1 MINVGTKH
9 TTEHY
14 KMYKS
19 GKQWVTAMLATATLT
34 TVAVTTNQISAHA
47 DSTGNSISESAET
60 TSGGNAVAQT
70 SANAN
75 NSSNSAVT
83 NGVNS
88 QTTSNGGQ
96 NNSIPVNVDHSALNQ
111 AVQNAKNAGMEVT
124 QDPTENTTVSQNEVE
139 NKKQEIASN
148 EQQQV
153 NDINN
158 KIALNKQEDDN
169 VNKFN
174 GGKGDT
180 TALDNAVS
188 DAKNTPGLNVIKD
201 DDVVSNFKASDNSG
215 IENWQDSTKQDYS
228 NQTEAIKNA
237 IATQKQ
243 ALDAWKSHNG
253 YGQNTITSDQV
264 TQMLHLESEPNAQ
277 LSVSTPY
284 TWTGLTQSSEWAGGK
299 FGVIQSPESY
309 DGGILGTATY
319 TNFQHSYYVDA
330 NGQKHM
336 ISKEVVTFSNSHTDG
351 SMSQKMSNNI
361 NLAQN
366 PINFIVYGSF
376 SVDCDFKF
384 YDENGQLINFA
395 NTSAWVSP
403 MSLNANNVPDYY
415 DDDNNGT
422 LTHAGMLREA
432 CEVLEG
438 GTPYQL
444 AGSSITLHNG
454 NDFYSDH
461 DNSITQNGSKY
472 SIEQWDGVPD
482 HEYYGA
488 GLIRL
493 TGDHLKLRFHE
504 AFTDDQ
510 AATGSLVRGTQGD
523 KHNGHLQLSAIP
535 DHSLN
540 SAWAQMSTVIPQTP
554 TPRTEVHYHYD
565 VSRVTKSPADAPK
578 VNYHLTDL
586 NVTINPTKQW
596 TENGQNSNNKV
607 YFDGDTAHATVS
619 ATLNSI
625 NDYDGIKDG
634 FSISDDY
641 SQLAKDATVT
651 GATVT
656 ENGQDVTDQYNLSVH
671 NGVVTMTRKNTNN
684 MQDGT
689 YVLNVTFKL
698 NDDVAK
704 GTQLTNQGF
713 LTVGSHQLDVT
724 PVTITTTT
732 PDPHK
737 DVAAG
742 EINGTSENS
751 INGQTV
757 ANGTVS
763 TFPFTTNDLDANRAK
778 NITDRAYEDT
788 LDSRLTYKGFKA
800 YIKNAQGQLEDVT
813 SHIHATQNGQ
823 TITFTE
829 DSYLI
834 DRYNQDLTQA
844 VTTPIIDV
852 YAQVNGDN
860 VQIKNQYT
868 LIQNGIKYTSNE
880 VGIHTPEAP
889 KPIKKDYNEDNVDI
903 DGKTVLPG
911 STNKYEITADY
922 DQYKGIQTSED
933 NIGKG
938 FYIIDDYP
946 EEALDADPN
955 KFSAIDSTGKSV
967 NDLNYKVYQSVSD
980 APQGVQE
987 AIQQQGIKINGAF
1000 IVASA
1005 NNPSE
1010 YFAKYVQTGDS
1021 ITVIMP
1027 MTVKDAYTGS
1037 YTNSAYE
1044 FDFGH
1049 GYATNIVTNNVPKI
1063 TPTKDAVDEAGNP
1076 IKDNGNVPLNEVF
1089 KYDLH
1094 GAVLPGGEGH
1104 DLTQYGFT
1112 DDYDESHDEY
1122 QNTYKVVLTT
1132 DVTLKD
1138 GTVLKKGTDVTQYT
1152 TQSYDLSKGALDI
1165 EFSPDFLKTVDMS
1178 KTTGFGADALLVFKR
1193 IASGEVT
1200 NQYTNWI
1207 NGKPYLSNVFKTHT
1221 PKPDTPKPSPEPE
1234 KPSPKANTPAPVIA
1248 AVTPAQPKAHPAK
1261 QTKDLPQ
1268 TGNSKSGLASLGF
1281 VGLLIA
1287 LGSLG
1292 IGRKRKSA

>member
-60 TSGGNAVAQT
+60 TSGGNAVTQT

-83 NGVNS
+83 HDVNS

-96 NNSIPVNVDHSALNQ
+96 NNSIPVNVDHSALDQ
-111 AVQNAKNAGMEVT
+111 AIQNAKDANVEIT
-124 QDPTENTTVSQNEVE
+124 SSNTSNQTVDQSQI
-139 NKKQEIASN
+139 NKAKEDIANDYNKQVNKINDAI
-148 EQQQV
+148 QQQKKAEE
-153 NDINN
+153 NSNN
-158 KIALNKQEDDN
+158 Y
-169 VNKFN
+169 N
-174 GGKGDT
+174 GATSDHS
-180 TALDNAVS
+180 ALDEAVKNAQS
-188 DAKNTPGLNVIKD
+188 IPGLNVVKDNNNVTEIDATDSDAIKD
-201 DDVVSNFKASDNSG
+201 WENSTNSDY
-215 IENWQDSTKQDYS
+215 Q
-228 NQTEAIKNA
+228 NQVTAINNA

-243 ALDAWKSHNG
+243 AWDAYQKQIDKLSADQHTTGSERFTNG
-253 YGQNTITSDQV
+253 GYMDVTCNYDITWHYDKNTGNVVVTNVQV
-264 TQMLHLESEPNAQ
+264 NLVRKDPEKYADMTNGFWDSYAFVKPDAQ
-277 LSVSTPY
+277 LPHEKGTYPWGDAPGHSDLPGVDGEYLWNLVKKDAMAFYTQDSNRTASPYVIKYATQTPY
-284 TWTGLTQSSEWAGGK
+284 NAVKDS
-299 FGVIQSPESY
+299 
-309 DGGILGTATY
+309 DGTY
-319 TNFQHSYYVDA
+319 TL
-330 NGQKHM
+330 M
-336 ISKEVVTFSNSHTDG
+336 
-351 SMSQKMSNNI
+351 
-361 NLAQN
+361 
-366 PINFIVYGSF
+366 
-376 SVDCDFKF
+376 
-384 YDENGQLINFA
+384 
-395 NTSAWVSP
+395 
-403 MSLNANNVPDYY
+403 
-415 DDDNNGT
+415 
-422 LTHAGMLREA
+422 
-432 CEVLEG
+432 
-438 GTPYQL
+438 
-444 AGSSITLHNG
+444 ITL
-454 NDFYSDH
+454 DR
-461 DNSITQNGSKY
+461 
-472 SIEQWDGVPD
+472 W
-482 HEYYGA
+482 
-488 GLIRL
+488 R
-493 TGDHLKLRFHE
+493 TGDVALGQPNHPVWGVMPKKV
-504 AFTDDQ
+504 
-510 AATGSLVRGTQGD
+510 SI
-523 KHNGHLQLSAIP
+523 SIP
-535 DHSLN
+535 DAPN
-540 SAWAQMSTVIPQTP
+540 STM
-554 TPRTEVHYHYD
+554 HYHYD
-565 VSRVTKSPADAPK
+565 VASVLPPQHGKITA
-578 VNYHLTDL
+578 NYELHNL
-586 NVTINPTKQW
+586 NVTTNPTKNW
-596 TENGQNSNNKV
+596 TEDGQNSNNKV
-607 YFDGDTAHATVS
+607 YFDGDTAQATIS

-656 ENGQDVTDQYNLSVH
+656 ENGKDVTDQYNLSVH

-704 GTQLTNQGF
+704 GTQLINQGF
-713 LTVGSHQLDVT
+713 FTVGSHQLDVN
-724 PVTITTTT
+724 PVKITTTT

-946 EEALDADPN
+946 EEALDADPG

-980 APQGVQE
+980 APQDVQE

-1112 DDYDESHDEY
+1112 DDYDENHDEY
-1122 QNTYKVVLTT
+1122 QNTYQVVLTT

-1178 KTTGFGADALLVFKR
+1178 KTTGFGADALPVFKR
-1193 IASGEVT
+1193 IAYGEVT

-1234 KPSPKANTPAPVIA
+1234 KPSPKPQAPAPVIA
-1248 AVTPAQPKAHPAK
+1248 AVTAAQPKAHPAK

>member
-60 TSGGNAVAQT
+60 TSGGNAVTQT

-188 DAKNTPGLNVIKD
+188 DAKNTPGINVIKD

-228 NQTEAIKNA
+228 NQTETIKNA

-243 ALDAWKSHNG
+243 AWDAYQKQIDKLSADQHTTGSERFTNG
-253 YGQNTITSDQV
+253 GYMDVTCNYDITWHYDKNTGNVVVTNVQV
-264 TQMLHLESEPNAQ
+264 NLVRKDPEKYADMTNGFWDSYAFVKPDAQ
-277 LSVSTPY
+277 LPHEKGTYPWGDAPGHSDLPGVDGEYLWNLVKKDAMAFYTQDSNRTASPYVIKYATQTPY
-284 TWTGLTQSSEWAGGK
+284 NAVKDS
-299 FGVIQSPESY
+299 
-309 DGGILGTATY
+309 DGTY
-319 TNFQHSYYVDA
+319 TL
-330 NGQKHM
+330 M
-336 ISKEVVTFSNSHTDG
+336 
-351 SMSQKMSNNI
+351 
-361 NLAQN
+361 
-366 PINFIVYGSF
+366 
-376 SVDCDFKF
+376 
-384 YDENGQLINFA
+384 
-395 NTSAWVSP
+395 
-403 MSLNANNVPDYY
+403 
-415 DDDNNGT
+415 
-422 LTHAGMLREA
+422 
-432 CEVLEG
+432 
-438 GTPYQL
+438 
-444 AGSSITLHNG
+444 ITL
-454 NDFYSDH
+454 DR
-461 DNSITQNGSKY
+461 
-472 SIEQWDGVPD
+472 W
-482 HEYYGA
+482 
-488 GLIRL
+488 R
-493 TGDHLKLRFHE
+493 TGDVALGQPNHPVWGVMPKKV
-504 AFTDDQ
+504 
-510 AATGSLVRGTQGD
+510 SI
-523 KHNGHLQLSAIP
+523 SIP
-535 DHSLN
+535 DAPN
-540 SAWAQMSTVIPQTP
+540 STM
-554 TPRTEVHYHYD
+554 HYHYD
-565 VSRVTKSPADAPK
+565 VASVLPPQHGKITA
-578 VNYHLTDL
+578 NYELHNL
-586 NVTINPTKQW
+586 NVTTNPTKNW

-656 ENGQDVTDQYNLSVH
+656 ENGQDVTNQYNLSVH

-763 TFPFTTNDLDANRAK
+763 TFPFTTNDLDAHRAK

-788 LDSRLTYKGFKA
+788 LDSHLTYKGFKA

-834 DRYNQDLTQA
+834 ARYNQDLTQA

-946 EEALDADPN
+946 EEALDADPS

-967 NDLNYKVYQSVSD
+967 NGLNYKVYQSVSD
-980 APQGVQE
+980 APQDVQE
-987 AIQQQGIKINGAF
+987 AIQQQGIKVNGAF

-1005 NNPSE
+1005 TNPSE
-1010 YFAKYVQTGDS
+1010 YFTKYVQTGDS

-1027 MTVKDAYTGS
+1027 MTVKDAYTGT

-1122 QNTYKVVLTT
+1122 QNTYQVVLTT

-1178 KTTGFGADALLVFKR
+1178 KTTGFGADALPVFKR

-1248 AVTPAQPKAHPAK
+1248 AVTPAQPKAQPVK

-1292 IGRKRKSA
+1292 IGRKRKSV

>member
-19 GKQWVTAMLATATLT
+19 GKHWVTAMLATATLT
-34 TVAVTTNQISAHA
+34 TVAVTTNQINAHA
-47 DSTGNSISESAET
+47 DSTDATGTTASET
-60 TSGGNAVAQT
+60 TTGGNAVTQT
-70 SANAN
+70 SAKAN
-75 NSSNSAVT
+75 TSTSNTSNSINNQPTT
-83 NGVNS
+83 N
-88 QTTSNGGQ
+88 SNGGQ
-96 NNSIPVNVDHSALNQ
+96 NNSIPVNVDHSALDQ
-111 AVQNAKNAGMEVT
+111 AIQNAKNAGMNVVQNSTDNKTVDQNSLNNEKQNISKDYNNQVNT
-124 QDPTENTTVSQNEVE
+124 INQKTEQY
-139 NKKQEIASN
+139 KQE
-148 EQQQV
+148 
-153 NDINN
+153 
-158 KIALNKQEDDN
+158 KQN
-169 VNKFN
+169 QRAFN
-174 GGKGDT
+174 GTNGDHST
-180 TALDNAVS
+180 LDDAVKKAQS
-188 DAKNTPGLNVIKD
+188 VSGLSVIKD
-201 DDVVSNFKASDNSG
+201 DDVTVNVNSDNDAINKFNSDTQADY
-215 IENWQDSTKQDYS
+215 EKQISDI
-228 NQTEAIKNA
+228 NNA
-237 IATQKQ
+237 ITTQKQ
-243 ALDAWKSHNG
+243 AWDAYQKQIDKLSADQHTTGSERFTNG
-253 YGQNTITSDQV
+253 GYMDVTCNYDITWHYDKNTGNVVVTNVQV
-264 TQMLHLESEPNAQ
+264 NLVRKDPEKYADMTNGFWDSYAFVKPDAQ
-277 LSVSTPY
+277 LPHEKGTYPWGDAPGHSDLPGVDGEYLWNLVKKDAMAFYTQDSNRTASPYVIKYATQTPY
-284 TWTGLTQSSEWAGGK
+284 NAVKDS
-299 FGVIQSPESY
+299 
-309 DGGILGTATY
+309 DGTY
-319 TNFQHSYYVDA
+319 TL
-330 NGQKHM
+330 M
-336 ISKEVVTFSNSHTDG
+336 
-351 SMSQKMSNNI
+351 
-361 NLAQN
+361 
-366 PINFIVYGSF
+366 
-376 SVDCDFKF
+376 
-384 YDENGQLINFA
+384 
-395 NTSAWVSP
+395 
-403 MSLNANNVPDYY
+403 
-415 DDDNNGT
+415 
-422 LTHAGMLREA
+422 
-432 CEVLEG
+432 
-438 GTPYQL
+438 
-444 AGSSITLHNG
+444 ITL
-454 NDFYSDH
+454 DR
-461 DNSITQNGSKY
+461 
-472 SIEQWDGVPD
+472 W
-482 HEYYGA
+482 
-488 GLIRL
+488 R
-493 TGDHLKLRFHE
+493 TGDVALGQPNHPVWGVMPKKV
-504 AFTDDQ
+504 
-510 AATGSLVRGTQGD
+510 SI
-523 KHNGHLQLSAIP
+523 SIP
-535 DHSLN
+535 DAPN
-540 SAWAQMSTVIPQTP
+540 STI
-554 TPRTEVHYHYD
+554 HYHYD
-565 VSRVTKSPADAPK
+565 VAK
-578 VNYHLTDL
+578 VIPPLPGVGQVDYQLHNL
-586 NVTINPTKQW
+586 NVTTNPAKQW
-596 TENGQNSNNKV
+596 TEDGQNTNNKV

-619 ATLNSI
+619 ATLNDI
-625 NDYDGIKDG
+625 NDYDGIKDV

-732 PDPHK
+732 PNPHK

-778 NITDRAYEDT
+778 KITDRAYEDT
-788 LDSRLTYKGFKA
+788 LDSHLTYKGFKA
-800 YIKNAQGQLEDVT
+800 YIKDAQGQLEDVT

-834 DRYNQDLTQA
+834 ARYNQDLTQA

-946 EEALDADPN
+946 EEALDADPS

-980 APQGVQE
+980 APQDVQE
-987 AIQQQGIKINGAF
+987 AIQQQGIKVNGAF

-1005 NNPSE
+1005 TNPNE
-1010 YFAKYVQTGDS
+1010 YFTKYVQTGDS

-1027 MTVKDAYTGS
+1027 MTVKDAYTGT

-1063 TPTKDAVDEAGNP
+1063 TPTKNAVDSAGNL
-1076 IKDNGNVPLNEVF
+1076 IQDNGNVPLNEIF

-1094 GAVLPGGEGH
+1094 GAILPGGEGH
-1104 DLTQYGFT
+1104 NLTQYGFT
-1112 DDYDESHDEY
+1112 DDYDQNHDEY
-1122 QNTYKVVLTT
+1122 QNTYQVVLST
-1132 DVTLKD
+1132 DVKLKD
-1138 GTVLKKGTDVTQYT
+1138 GTVLKKGTDVTKDT
-1152 TQSYDLSKGALDI
+1152 TQSYDVNKGAIDI
-1165 EFSPDFLKTVDMS
+1165 EFTPAFLKTVDMS
-1178 KTTGFGADALLVFKR
+1178 KSTGFGADALAVFKR
-1193 IASGEVT
+1193 IAAGDVT

-1221 PKPDTPKPSPEPE
+1221 PKPVTPTPKKPTPQPAKPAQKAPEPVV
-1234 KPSPKANTPAPVIA
+1234 ATVA
-1248 AVTPAQPKAHPAK
+1248 PAK
-1261 QTKDLPQ
+1261 PTPQPAKPAAKLPQ

-1281 VGLLIA
+1281 VGLLMA

>member
-19 GKQWVTAMLATATLT
+19 GKHWVTAMLATATLT

-60 TSGGNAVAQT
+60 TSGGNAVTKT

-75 NSSNSAVT
+75 NSSNSVSYDGT
-83 NGVNS
+83 NS
-88 QTTSNGGQ
+88 QSTSNGGQ
-96 NNSIPVNVDHSALNQ
+96 NNAIPVNVDHSALDQ
-111 AVQNAKNAGMEVT
+111 AIQNAKDANVEIT
-124 QDPTENTTVSQNEVE
+124 SSNTSNQTVDQSQI
-139 NKKQEIASN
+139 NKAKEDIANDYNKQVNKINDAI
-148 EQQQV
+148 QQQKKAEE
-153 NDINN
+153 NSNN
-158 KIALNKQEDDN
+158 Y
-169 VNKFN
+169 N
-174 GGKGDT
+174 GATSDHS
-180 TALDNAVS
+180 ALDEAVKNAQS
-188 DAKNTPGLNVIKD
+188 IPGLNVVKDNNNVTEIDATDSDAIKD
-201 DDVVSNFKASDNSG
+201 WENSTNSDY
-215 IENWQDSTKQDYS
+215 Q
-228 NQTEAIKNA
+228 NQVTAINNA

-243 ALDAWKSHNG
+243 NWENYQKQLASYKD
-253 YGQNTITSDQV
+253 
-264 TQMLHLESEPNAQ
+264 HLN
-277 LSVSTPY
+277 
-284 TWTGLTQSSEWAGGK
+284 
-299 FGVIQSPESY
+299 
-309 DGGILGTATY
+309 TATTLDPKQLVQNLVLTGKDPSVVGSVTY
-319 TNFQHSYYVDA
+319 LQEPAERKKDAISEGGFYTQDMNGEFLKVDFTNFAKSYYIDA
-330 NGQKHM
+330 KGQKHN
-336 ISKEVVTFSNSHTDG
+336 IGKITVVYSDLKL
-351 SMSQKMSNNI
+351 MNNI
-361 NLAQN
+361 MQHNNARAD
-366 PINFIVYGSF
+366 F
-376 SVDCDFKF
+376 SVDTKYKDGNSPWNATNMHYVSSYTQQWFL
-384 YDENGQLINFA
+384 YDENGAL
-395 NTSAWVSP
+395 
-403 MSLNANNVPDYY
+403 LDLE
-415 DDDNNGT
+415 NGT
-422 LTHAGMLREA
+422 AWLPINSLTRWHSGANWNKGNTGLPDDHIEEIKALSNAKLYTTPKGYATMHSDGYVYA
-432 CEVLEG
+432 DNITSGPDKGVPNTWNAEG
-438 GTPYQL
+438 GACIASL
-444 AGSSITLHNG
+444 SNG
-454 NDFYSDH
+454 AKFNWRVAQYPGADF
-461 DNSITQNGSKY
+461 NGTWNYNESNT
-472 SIEQWDGVPD
+472 D
-482 HEYYGA
+482 
-488 GLIRL
+488 LL
-493 TGDHLKLRFHE
+493 TGI
-504 AFTDDQ
+504 TV
-510 AATGSLVRGTQGD
+510 TPPT
-523 KHNGHLQLSAIP
+523 
-535 DHSLN
+535 
-540 SAWAQMSTVIPQTP
+540 STVN
-554 TPRTEVHYHYD
+554 YHYD
-565 VSRVTKSPADAPK
+565 VASVLPPQHGKITA
-578 VNYHLTDL
+578 NYELHNL
-586 NVTINPTKQW
+586 NVTTNPTKNW

-625 NDYDGIKDG
+625 NYYDGIKDG

-671 NGVVTMTRKNTNN
+671 NGVVTMTRKNTDN

-763 TFPFTTNDLDANRAK
+763 TFPFTTNDLDAHRAK

-788 LDSRLTYKGFKA
+788 LDSHLTYKGFKA

-834 DRYNQDLTQA
+834 ARYNKDLTQA

-946 EEALDADPN
+946 EEALDADPS

-980 APQGVQE
+980 APQDVQE
-987 AIQQQGIKINGAF
+987 AIQQQGIKVNGAF

-1005 NNPSE
+1005 TNPSE
-1010 YFAKYVQTGDS
+1010 YFTKYVQTGDS

-1027 MTVKDAYTGS
+1027 MTVKDAYTGT

-1122 QNTYKVVLTT
+1122 QNTYQVVLTT

-1152 TQSYDLSKGALDI
+1152 TQSYDLSKGALDV
-1165 EFSPDFLKTVDMS
+1165 EFSPYFLKTVDMS
-1178 KTTGFGADALLVFKR
+1178 KATGFGADALPVFKR

-1248 AVTPAQPKAHPAK
+1248 AVTPAHPKEQTAK

-1281 VGLLIA
+1281 VGLLMA

>member
-1 MINVGTKH
+1 MGSTGTPGSIEYFKDLAISYDGSQFQGYIPLKSVSWNSD
-9 TTEHY
+9 TT
-14 KMYKS
+14 
-19 GKQWVTAMLATATLT
+19 
-34 TVAVTTNQISAHA
+34 IS
-47 DSTGNSISESAET
+47 SPIGNSIKKADFNHKGGLRDADERNFYDISDVVNHAGSIILTNAAVDQNGNKYDLKLTFAPNGADTDVFVGPANDGSIEFDYYIYGKKAGEVKPNVSIANIQFLKPGTTTPVKVILNSLYSDLDFDQEMKTNLGNLLGWTPENSHVSITGDTYDSTAEHGPDAQGFDSSPYATVLTVGAGDSFYYNFGVSPAFDVSSEVPVSRDD
-60 TSGGNAVAQT
+60 NM
-70 SANAN
+70 NW
-75 NSSNSAVT
+75 
-83 NGVNS
+83 GVQFNLF
-88 QTTSNGGQ
+88 GQ
-96 NNSIPVNVDHSALNQ
+96 NNVLAMPPARKTTDVN
-111 AVQNAKNAGMEVT
+111 
-124 QDPTENTTVSQNEVE
+124 
-139 NKKQEIASN
+139 
-148 EQQQV
+148 
-153 NDINN
+153 
-158 KIALNKQEDDN
+158 
-169 VNKFN
+169 
-174 GGKGDT
+174 
-180 TALDNAVS
+180 
-188 DAKNTPGLNVIKD
+188 
-201 DDVVSNFKASDNSG
+201 
-215 IENWQDSTKQDYS
+215 
-228 NQTEAIKNA
+228 
-237 IATQKQ
+237 
-243 ALDAWKSHNG
+243 
-253 YGQNTITSDQV
+253 
-264 TQMLHLESEPNAQ
+264 
-277 LSVSTPY
+277 
-284 TWTGLTQSSEWAGGK
+284 
-299 FGVIQSPESY
+299 
-309 DGGILGTATY
+309 
-319 TNFQHSYYVDA
+319 
-330 NGQKHM
+330 
-336 ISKEVVTFSNSHTDG
+336 
-351 SMSQKMSNNI
+351 
-361 NLAQN
+361 
-366 PINFIVYGSF
+366 
-376 SVDCDFKF
+376 
-384 YDENGQLINFA
+384 
-395 NTSAWVSP
+395 
-403 MSLNANNVPDYY
+403 
-415 DDDNNGT
+415 
-422 LTHAGMLREA
+422 
-432 CEVLEG
+432 
-438 GTPYQL
+438 
-444 AGSSITLHNG
+444 
-454 NDFYSDH
+454 
-461 DNSITQNGSKY
+461 
-472 SIEQWDGVPD
+472 
-482 HEYYGA
+482 
-488 GLIRL
+488 
-493 TGDHLKLRFHE
+493 
-504 AFTDDQ
+504 
-510 AATGSLVRGTQGD
+510 
-523 KHNGHLQLSAIP
+523 
-535 DHSLN
+535 
-540 SAWAQMSTVIPQTP
+540 
-554 TPRTEVHYHYD
+554 YHYD
-565 VSRVTKSPADAPK
+565 VASVLPPQHGKITA
-578 VNYHLTDL
+578 NYELHNL
-586 NVTINPTKQW
+586 NVTTNPTKNW
-596 TENGQNSNNKV
+596 TEDGQNSNNKV
-607 YFDGDTAHATVS
+607 YFDGDTAQSTIS

-656 ENGQDVTDQYNLSVH
+656 ENGKDVTDQYNLSVH

-704 GTQLTNQGF
+704 GTQLINQGF
-713 LTVGSHQLDVT
+713 FTVGSHQLDVN
-724 PVTITTTT
+724 PVKITTTT

-946 EEALDADPN
+946 EEALDADPG

-980 APQGVQE
+980 APQDVQE

-1000 IVASA
+1000 IVANA

-1063 TPTKDAVDEAGNP
+1063 TPTKDAFDEAGNP

-1112 DDYDESHDEY
+1112 DDYDENHDEY
-1122 QNTYKVVLTT
+1122 QNTYQVVLTT

-1178 KTTGFGADALLVFKR
+1178 KTTGFGADALPVFKR

-1221 PKPDTPKPSPEPE
+1221 PKLDTPKPSPEPE
-1234 KPSPKANTPAPVIA
+1234 KPSPKPQAPAPVIA
-1248 AVTPAQPKAHPAK
+1248 AVTAAQPKAQPAK

-1281 VGLLIA
+1281 VGLLMA

>member
-60 TSGGNAVAQT
+60 TSGGNAVTQT

-83 NGVNS
+83 HDVNS

-96 NNSIPVNVDHSALNQ
+96 NNSIPVNVDHSALDQ
-111 AVQNAKNAGMEVT
+111 AIQNAKDANVEIT
-124 QDPTENTTVSQNEVE
+124 SSNTSNQTVDQSQI
-139 NKKQEIASN
+139 NKAKEDIANDYNKQVNKINDAI
-148 EQQQV
+148 QQQKKAEE
-153 NDINN
+153 NSNN
-158 KIALNKQEDDN
+158 Y
-169 VNKFN
+169 N
-174 GGKGDT
+174 GATSDHS
-180 TALDNAVS
+180 ALDEAVKNAQS
-188 DAKNTPGLNVIKD
+188 IPGLNVVKDNNNVTEIDATDSDAIKD
-201 DDVVSNFKASDNSG
+201 WENSTNSDY
-215 IENWQDSTKQDYS
+215 Q
-228 NQTEAIKNA
+228 NQVTAINNA

-243 ALDAWKSHNG
+243 AWDAYQKQIDKLSADQHTTGSERFTNG
-253 YGQNTITSDQV
+253 GYMDVTCNYDITWHYDKNTGNVVVTNVQV
-264 TQMLHLESEPNAQ
+264 NLVRKDPEKYADMTNGFWDSYAFVKPDAQ
-277 LSVSTPY
+277 LPHEKGTYPWGDAPGHSDLPGVDGEYLWNLVKKDAMAFYTQDSNRTASPYVIKYATQTPY
-284 TWTGLTQSSEWAGGK
+284 NAVKDS
-299 FGVIQSPESY
+299 
-309 DGGILGTATY
+309 DGTY
-319 TNFQHSYYVDA
+319 TL
-330 NGQKHM
+330 M
-336 ISKEVVTFSNSHTDG
+336 
-351 SMSQKMSNNI
+351 
-361 NLAQN
+361 
-366 PINFIVYGSF
+366 
-376 SVDCDFKF
+376 
-384 YDENGQLINFA
+384 
-395 NTSAWVSP
+395 
-403 MSLNANNVPDYY
+403 
-415 DDDNNGT
+415 
-422 LTHAGMLREA
+422 
-432 CEVLEG
+432 
-438 GTPYQL
+438 
-444 AGSSITLHNG
+444 ITL
-454 NDFYSDH
+454 DR
-461 DNSITQNGSKY
+461 
-472 SIEQWDGVPD
+472 W
-482 HEYYGA
+482 
-488 GLIRL
+488 R
-493 TGDHLKLRFHE
+493 TGDVALGQPNHPVWGVMPKKV
-504 AFTDDQ
+504 
-510 AATGSLVRGTQGD
+510 SI
-523 KHNGHLQLSAIP
+523 SIP
-535 DHSLN
+535 DAPN
-540 SAWAQMSTVIPQTP
+540 STM
-554 TPRTEVHYHYD
+554 HYHYD
-565 VSRVTKSPADAPK
+565 VASVLPPQHGKITA
-578 VNYHLTDL
+578 NYELHNL
-586 NVTINPTKQW
+586 NVTTNPTKNW
-596 TENGQNSNNKV
+596 TEDGQNSNNKV
-607 YFDGDTAHATVS
+607 YFDGDTAQATIS

-656 ENGQDVTDQYNLSVH
+656 ENGKDVTDQYNLSVH

-704 GTQLTNQGF
+704 GTQLINQGF
-713 LTVGSHQLDVT
+713 FTVGSHQLDVN
-724 PVTITTTT
+724 PVKITTTT

-946 EEALDADPN
+946 EEALDADPG

-980 APQGVQE
+980 APQDVQE

-1000 IVASA
+1000 IVANA

-1112 DDYDESHDEY
+1112 DDYDENHDEY
-1122 QNTYKVVLTT
+1122 QNTYQVVLTT

-1178 KTTGFGADALLVFKR
+1178 KTTGFGADALPVFKR

-1234 KPSPKANTPAPVIA
+1234 KPSPKPQAPAPVIA
-1248 AVTPAQPKAHPAK
+1248 AVTAAQPKAQPAK

-1281 VGLLIA
+1281 VGLLMA